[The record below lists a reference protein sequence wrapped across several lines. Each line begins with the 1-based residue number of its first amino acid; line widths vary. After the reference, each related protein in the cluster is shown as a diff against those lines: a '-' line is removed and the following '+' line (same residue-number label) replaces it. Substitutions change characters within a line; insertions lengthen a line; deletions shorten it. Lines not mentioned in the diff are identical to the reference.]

1 MGGAGQAGP
10 FGGESPYF
18 ETNPIGGEDLYFETN
33 PIGGRAAG
41 GPRPFHRRRPDER
54 RESPPPF
61 EVRYSDFRIRYS
73 MFPPPF
79 LTSRTLLRPVGPAAG
94 RPNLRGEDLSAQSDP
109 ICDKALITRDL
120 VLGTGR
126 QVGAGAMLCSEND
139 RPSFLSEL
147 VGGPKTHDRLSP
159 DCRGCL
165 WTAVP
170 IPMYIGT
177 LAPARRGARARS
189 NDGQERGEKNSASY
203 LAREG
208 SFSPASSRNA
218 AQKAEATDSDRTL
231 VNMGETAYS
240 QGKDEAS
247 ARSSA
252 G

>member
-1 MGGAGQAGP
+1 
-10 FGGESPYF
+10 
-18 ETNPIGGEDLYFETN
+18 
-33 PIGGRAAG
+33 
-41 GPRPFHRRRPDER
+41 
-54 RESPPPF
+54 
-61 EVRYSDFRIRYS
+61 
-73 MFPPPF
+73 
-79 LTSRTLLRPVGPAAG
+79 
-94 RPNLRGEDLSAQSDP
+94 
-109 ICDKALITRDL
+109 
-120 VLGTGR
+120 
-126 QVGAGAMLCSEND
+126 MLCSEND

-252 G
+252 GIERRKLRYTQVRTAVGNKLQFFDWFGRFHSAHG